1 MERPVNSNVCGFC
14 ISEDKREEILT
25 GNILLT
31 EKRNPRL
38 LNEIVTLVRSL
49 VVFYTKWRILTLAY
63 IKQKMVAWNIYKR
76 KNIRDV
82 RK

>member
-1 MERPVNSNVCGFC
+1 M
-14 ISEDKREEILT
+14 T

-38 LNEIVTLVRSL
+38 LNEIVILVRSQ